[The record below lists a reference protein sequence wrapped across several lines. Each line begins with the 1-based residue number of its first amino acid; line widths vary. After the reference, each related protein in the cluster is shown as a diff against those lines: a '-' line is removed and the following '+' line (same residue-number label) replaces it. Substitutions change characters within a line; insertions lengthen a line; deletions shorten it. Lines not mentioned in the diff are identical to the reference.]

1 MKNAIW
7 AIFILI
13 ANAQAQQLIRPQ
25 EKHFK
30 SMRQLTFG
38 GENAEA
44 YFSGNNQEL
53 IFQST
58 RDGRKCDQIYTM
70 NIKGEHVTMISNG
83 LGRTTCSFFN
93 PVTSQIIYSST
104 FLSDSLCP
112 PPASMAHGYVWAV
125 YLGYDIFAAEPD
137 GSNLNR
143 LTTEYGYDA
152 EGAFSPDGSKIAFTS
167 DRDGDLEIYVMQ
179 ADGSNVRRV
188 TNHPGY
194 DGGAFFSPD
203 GKMLVFRAQILA
215 TDEQL
220 NEYRELLT
228 QNLVKPSSLE
238 LFVINVDGGGRRQI
252 TDNGAAN
259 FAPYFHPSGK
269 KIVFSSNMGEPQGR
283 EFEIFMIDIDGE
295 NLEQV
300 TYSPGFDGFP
310 MFSYDGKMLVF
321 ASNRNDQKPHETNIF
336 TADWVE

>member
-1 MKNAIW
+1 MKNAIG
-7 AIFILI
+7 AILFILGS
-13 ANAQAQQLIRPQ
+13 AHAQQLIGPQ

-30 SMRQLTFG
+30 NMHQLTFG

-44 YFSGNNQEL
+44 YFSGDDQEL

-70 NIKGEHVTMISNG
+70 NIKGEYLKMISNG

-93 PVTSQIIYSST
+93 PATNHIIYSST
-104 FLSDSLCP
+104 FLADSLCP

-125 YLGYDIFAAEPD
+125 YPGYDIFAAGPD

-152 EGAFSPDGSKIAFTS
+152 EGVFSPDGSQIAFTS
-167 DRDGDLEIYVMQ
+167 YRDGDLEIYIMD

-203 GKMLVFRAQILA
+203 GKMLVFRAQILK
-215 TDEQL
+215 TDGEL
-220 NEYRELLT
+220 NEYKELLT

-238 LFVINVDGGGRRQI
+238 LFVINVDGTQRRQI
-252 TDNGAAN
+252 TNNGAAN

-269 KIVFSSNMGEPQGR
+269 KIIFSSNIGDPQGR
-283 EFEIFMIDIDGE
+283 EFEIYMIDIDGK

-310 MFSYDGKMLVF
+310 MFSYDGKILVF

-336 TADWVE
+336 IADWVE